1 MSDSPE
7 PALLG
12 LLARAAEMRAEGE
25 TWPTIAAAVDRS
37 ANTVQKWPKQHAK
50 RWKKLFARAEA
61 ALLKDASSEAVHTL
75 RKLLRSKVPKV
86 QQDSAQKL
94 LLLREAR
101 TKTGRSRG
109 DRAAGSAVPEV
120 RQLVEYLEGLS
131 DGQFRELFDPPD
143 PGALAPGP
151 PDPALGHPPRP
162 ALAE

>member
-1 MSDSPE
+1 MSETPE
-7 PALLG
+7 PALHALI
-12 LLARAAEMRAEGE
+12 ARAAEMRAEGE
-25 TWPTIAAAVDRS
+25 TWPVVAAAVCRS
-37 ANTVQKWPKQHAK
+37 ATTVQKWPKQHAK
-50 RWKKLFARAEA
+50 RWKQVFARAEA

-109 DRAAGSAVPEV
+109 GRPAGGAPEV

-151 PDPALGHPPRP
+151 PVTALGHLDRP
-162 ALAE
+162 ALPE